1 MSLDSPRNN
10 LKMREPIEAFATPGL
25 NNRTRVFQ
33 VTRTT
38 PAESNEG
45 AGMDMSPP
53 DSQSRESTRVVE
65 HSPVTRVS
73 PVTAQDNI
81 SSIMQSPSNGASP
94 MLSSSNSTSRGRLSS
109 TLLDGSRGKQVSAP
123 VFAKSG
129 LDFSGGESIKRS
141 EPRLIESENNDET
154 EDDRPSCTYKYIG
167 SSGKRSV
174 GRNESKG
181 DSGLHTTIITR
192 SLREG
197 LDKTEEDLT
206 QLTGLE
212 TSPVSSH
219 LLLVGVILGL
229 VVVMVGVGV
238 SLKNQQANIGQTDE
252 WSRVRKEFRSE
263 LTNLKMVFQNQTK
276 STFRD
281 VYTAIIAGMQPDPEH
296 PGVLV
301 LLSGTAEQRTTAC
314 LANHLLYTTLQFSRT
329 GTRVDAVE
337 GLIVKG
343 EGFSTQQGK
352 ADFHDT
358 VDSKL
363 AQFGGVAILGLE
375 RLTGDTAIALQ
386 GFADD
391 SVAPYKRSVILMS
404 LHGDI
409 NKEPV
414 CDADAQAERLL
425 AEYWQDLGTD
435 KVSALISRVTA
446 SVVKVQ
452 QESEETLGKICPN
465 L

>member
-1 MSLDSPRNN
+1 LDSPRNN

-109 TLLDGSRGKQVSAP
+109 TLLDGSRGKQGSAP

-141 EPRLIESENNDET
+141 EPRLIESENKDET

-167 SSGKRSV
+167 SSGKR
-174 GRNESKG
+174 
-181 DSGLHTTIITR
+181 
-192 SLREG
+192 EG

-206 QLTGLE
+206 QLTGFA

-238 SLKNQQANIGQTDE
+238 SLKNQQANIGQTVE

-281 VYTAIIAGMQPDPEH
+281 MYTAIIAGMQPDPEH

-314 LANHLLYTTLQFSRT
+314 FANHLLYTTLQFSRT
-329 GTRVDAVE
+329 GTRVESVDP
-337 GLIVKG
+337 LIVKG

-358 VDSKL
+358 IDSKL

-404 LHGDI
+404 LHGDV